1 MEHQEGSPNKA
12 TSIVLPTSQQPTV
25 DELSNHSKAEQTRQ
39 PVNLLEW
46 LGTRVLARV
55 SGDAYQPGSIKN
67 VHDNRDVVVQL
78 DDGQELRFDDVVR
91 SKTMVCV
98 RLPPD
103 KSIYRTGVVVSISS
117 SPTKY
122 QVRVTS
128 SDCDSSVSR
137 ANLRLLRP
145 PWYDELMAT
154 LESRNN
160 KAGLSSTTALQT
172 AISSPLMTSS
182 TNGLV
187 PNIPLSPENF
197 ITFLA
202 LRQQHVQQHFQGHP
216 SSELQLG
223 PKKTLVVSGVDSDDD
238 QGTSQQQRYK
248 KGEIV
253 TNPGG
258 IRKKFN
264 GKQWRRLCSKEGCN
278 KESQRRGFCS
288 RHLSLKTKPGHS
300 PPSNRAGAAAIDWFS
315 HEGEERREDNY
326 DAAMTIAHTSIG
338 SAPRDAP
345 LSGSSPSRYP
355 AECTSRPLI
364 GSKVTATSST
374 VLISRATAVIEQ
386 LPEMDRTSQAQ
397 ALLNLSQLRFE
408 SIPQA
413 HQLLPL
419 MPNASC
425 RHDEFS
431 ALSGPFP
438 LNSALLHNFG
448 SRLLLQQQPV
458 NAEQTILNINNVK
471 EDEGEEED
479 EDEDDDLGVSR
490 KSDASDD
497 GADHDGDPDGNAGS
511 IAARK
516 SRNSNHQINGD
527 GDECTSNETSS
538 QKKQQQQQEQLRKSS
553 C

>member
-1 MEHQEGSPNKA
+1 MIKMQ
-12 TSIVLPTSQQPTV
+12 
-25 DELSNHSKAEQTRQ
+25 
-39 PVNLLEW
+39 VN
-46 LGTRVLARV
+46 
-55 SGDAYQPGSIKN
+55 N
-67 VHDNRDVVVQL
+67 
-78 DDGQELRFDDVVR
+78 
-91 SKTMVCV
+91 
-98 RLPPD
+98 
-103 KSIYRTGVVVSISS
+103 
-117 SPTKY
+117 
-122 QVRVTS
+122 
-128 SDCDSSVSR
+128 
-137 ANLRLLRP
+137 
-145 PWYDELMAT
+145 
-154 LESRNN
+154 
-160 KAGLSSTTALQT
+160 
-172 AISSPLMTSS
+172 
-182 TNGLV
+182 
-187 PNIPLSPENF
+187 
-197 ITFLA
+197 
-202 LRQQHVQQHFQGHP
+202 
-216 SSELQLG
+216 
-223 PKKTLVVSGVDSDDD
+223 
-238 QGTSQQQRYK
+238 
-248 KGEIV
+248 
-253 TNPGG
+253 
-258 IRKKFN
+258 
-264 GKQWRRLCSKEGCN
+264 
-278 KESQRRGFCS
+278 
-288 RHLSLKTKPGHS
+288 
-300 PPSNRAGAAAIDWFS
+300 
-315 HEGEERREDNY
+315 
-326 DAAMTIAHTSIG
+326 G

-516 SRNSNHQINGD
+516 SRNSS
-527 GDECTSNETSS
+527 E
-538 QKKQQQQQEQLRKSS
+538 
-553 C
+553 